1 MASEYTRKEKSLLR
15 QLASEAWEAE
25 LTRELDELFERFCIW
40 ADDGISAF
48 DLAEEIHE
56 FHNGAARE
64 LYKCYAGLPPESA
77 VARAIA
83 MGMHDEQSIDPALL
97 EKLQP
102 SIEAF
107 RGLERE

>member
-1 MASEYTRKEKSLLR
+1 MTNEFTRNEKSLLR

-25 LTRELDELFERFCIW
+25 LTRELEELFERFCIW

-48 DLAEEIHE
+48 DLSEEIHE
-56 FHNGAARE
+56 FHNGVSRE
-64 LYKCYAGLPPESA
+64 LYKCYSALPAESA

-83 MGMHDEQSIDPALL
+83 MGMLGEQSLDPSLL
-97 EKLQP
+97 EKLRP

-107 RGLERE
+107 RTLAEE

>member
-1 MASEYTRKEKSLLR
+1 MANEFTRHEKSLLR

-25 LTRELDELFERFCIW
+25 LTRELEELFERFCIW

-48 DLAEEIHE
+48 DLSDEIHE
-56 FHNGAARE
+56 FHNGVSRE
-64 LYKCYAGLPPESA
+64 LYKCYSGLPPESA

-83 MGMHDEQSIDPALL
+83 LGMLNEESLEPALQ
-97 EKLQP
+97 EKLRP

-107 RGLERE
+107 RNLAEE